1 MKLNISLILKSIS
14 LLLIIIG
21 FFIPLYYYRYSIS
34 SNDFRYFYIND
45 LYTQQDAD
53 ISIFTFYYLFVA
65 FIILIGII
73 VDFFLIPIGSFQKTL
88 KSINLV
94 VFGSYV
100 SLSSFFLFEVILDES
115 LFWNNMG
122 EDLLIITPALYL
134 IILSGILFFLSFFSS
149 YKSNTKKVDKQNKIK
164 VLPYEQLAKL
174 KKLYDEKV
182 LTEEEFIAQ
191 KKSLIES

>member
-14 LLLIIIG
+14 LLLIIIS

-34 SNDFRYFYIND
+34 NDFSYFYIND

-149 YKSNTKKVDKQNKIK
+149 YKSNTKKVD
-164 VLPYEQLAKL
+164 
-174 KKLYDEKV
+174 
-182 LTEEEFIAQ
+182 
-191 KKSLIES
+191 

>member
-14 LLLIIIG
+14 LLLIIIS

-34 SNDFRYFYIND
+34 NDFSYFYIND